1 MSVSEETPRRRG
13 RPPVIAVPE
22 EGARVI
28 KKYGNRRLYD
38 TRESCYV
45 NQEALLDLFAA
56 DDGLRVLDASSGED
70 LTERV
75 LAQAILGEDSKREKP
90 LVPVAV
96 LRALAR
102 FRGRERA
109 ALARHLTESVAGFV
123 ATATRGKGKPAAS
136 NGARK
141 PAPAA
146 RKPVIATAR
155 KTAAVRKPVAAA
167 RKPVAKVKR
176 APAVRANAAGKRK
189 RG

>member
-1 MSVSEETPRRRG
+1 MSVTEETPRRRG

-22 EGARVI
+22 EGGRVI

-56 DDGLRVLDASSGED
+56 DDELRVLDASSGED

-75 LAQAILGEDSKREKP
+75 LAQAILGEDSKRDRP

-102 FRGRERA
+102 FRGRERG
-109 ALARHLTESVAGFV
+109 ALARHLTEAVDSFV
-123 ATATRGKGKPAAS
+123 A
-136 NGARK
+136 
-141 PAPAA
+141 
-146 RKPVIATAR
+146 ATAR
-155 KTAAVRKPVAAA
+155 GKRATPAKSSRAVHKAPA
-167 RKPVAKVKR
+167 RKAPKAQTRR
-176 APAVRANAAGKRK
+176 AGATRSAVPKRK
-189 RG
+189 RGK